1 MSKISSSRYD
11 RDGDYYDNL
20 RGKVNV
26 GNGELTL
33 NIFPKSQSLT
43 PGVFRE
49 VNGHDA
55 ELTCEFPRGS
65 HLVSNIEWERVGDRN
80 YSTRSSN
87 LRDSLGR
94 RMEVR
99 EREESYG
106 LNCLCFRLRELETSD
121 LF

>member
-1 MSKISSSRYD
+1 MSIESSSSYD
-11 RDGDYYDNL
+11 RDDDYYNNL

-26 GNGELTL
+26 GKGELTL
-33 NIFPKSQSLT
+33 NIVPNAQSSIQ
-43 PGVFRE
+43 GVFRE
-49 VNGHDA
+49 VNGRDA
-55 ELTCEFPRGS
+55 ELTCEFPCGS

-80 YSTRSSN
+80 YNTRSSN

-106 LNCLCFRLRELETSD
+106 LNCLSFSLRELETLD

>member
-1 MSKISSSRYD
+1 MSNISSSSYD
-11 RDGDYYDNL
+11 RDGDYYNNL

-26 GNGELTL
+26 GKGELTL
-33 NIFPKSQSLT
+33 NIVQKAPSLN

-49 VNGHDA
+49 VNGRDA

-65 HLVSNIEWERVGDRN
+65 HLISNIVWERVGERN
-80 YSTRSSN
+80 SYSRSSN

-99 EREESYG
+99 EGWEG
-106 LNCLCFRLRELETSD
+106 ITV
-121 LF
+121 

>member
-1 MSKISSSRYD
+1 MSTISSSRYD

-26 GNGELTL
+26 GKGQLTL
-33 NIFPKSQSLT
+33 NIDPKATSLIA
-43 PGVFRE
+43 GVFRE
-49 VNGHDA
+49 INGRDA

-65 HLVSNIEWERVGDRN
+65 HLVSNIVWERVGERN
-80 YSTRSSN
+80 SYTRSSN

-99 EREESYG
+99 ERG
-106 LNCLCFRLRELETSD
+106 GELWFK
-121 LF
+121 LFVL